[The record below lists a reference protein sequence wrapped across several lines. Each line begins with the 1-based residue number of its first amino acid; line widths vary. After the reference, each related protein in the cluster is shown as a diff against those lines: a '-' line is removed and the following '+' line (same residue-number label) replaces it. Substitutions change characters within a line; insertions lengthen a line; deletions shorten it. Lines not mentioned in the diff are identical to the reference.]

1 MNPFGFLFPPA
12 CPICGTVLKKT
23 EKKVCLTC
31 RRKLSE
37 ARVAEPACARCG
49 KPLEE
54 IETEYCVD
62 CEKKR
67 RGKYDFLRQ
76 GTALWVYTD
85 SLKEAM
91 ASFKYEG
98 CYENAAFFA
107 EEFIRF
113 RKEKPAGMEAGFS
126 DSCSAAQTQ
135 KVVSR
140 L

>member
-67 RGKYDFLRQ
+67 RRKYDFLRQ
-76 GTALWVYTD
+76 GTSVVGLY
-85 SLKEAM
+85 
-91 ASFKYEG
+91 G
-98 CYENAAFFA
+98 FA
-107 EEFIRF
+107 QGSNGVVQIR
-113 RKEKPAGMEAGFS
+113 
-126 DSCSAAQTQ
+126 
-135 KVVSR
+135 R
-140 L
+140 LL

>member
-23 EKKVCLTC
+23 EKKVCLSC

-37 ARVAEPACARCG
+37 ARVTEPACARCG

-98 CYENAAFFA
+98 CYENAEKKAFL
-107 EEFIRF
+107 
-113 RKEKPAGMEAGFS
+113 
-126 DSCSAAQTQ
+126 Q
-135 KVVSR
+135 
-140 L
+140 

>member
-23 EKKVCLTC
+23 EKKVCLSC

-37 ARVAEPACARCG
+37 ARVTEPACARCG

-107 EEFIRF
+107 VIIRQRFLRRKSGSGYIF
-113 RKEKPAGMEAGFS
+113 R
-126 DSCSAAQTQ
+126 
-135 KVVSR
+135 
-140 L
+140 